1 MKKLFRLAMVVI
13 MSLTFTSTLMA
24 QVTTGSLMGLVK
36 DSKGDALP
44 GAFVKVTHA
53 PSGTVYTAT
62 TQSNGRYTIPAVRV
76 GQDYEIEVV
85 FIGQDTQVVKGITV
99 NLGDP
104 TVVNIDLTEESSML
118 EESVIIAKRKTAA
131 TEKTGAVTS
140 VDRESIANLPT
151 ISRSINDFTRL
162 TPQSKGN
169 SFAGRDGRYNYI
181 TIDGSAFNNSFG
193 LSGQSRN
200 LPGGDAQPIS
210 LDAIEE
216 ISVSI
221 APYDIRQSNFTGAS
235 VNAVTKSG
243 TNKFTG
249 SAYTF
254 QRPESFTGTRVGD
267 EKLDLDKRSTQ
278 TWGASLGGPII
289 KNKLFFFANFE
300 FEESKYPSTPW
311 KPSTD
316 GNADNTAYISRTKI
330 DDLKTLKK
338 HLEDN
343 YGYNPGGW
351 DFGQF
356 SSRNNKIL
364 ARLDWNIS
372 QAHKLSVRYNQVIS
386 ENDVL
391 PNSTSGPTRLASG
404 RIGENG
410 FAFTNTAYGFE
421 NTVRSITA
429 ELNSVFQSRFSNKLL
444 VTYTNI
450 RDKRTSNSDLFPFV
464 DIMEGGQIYT
474 SFGYELFTYNND
486 VKNRTWSI
494 VDNFTAYLG
503 AHTVTGG
510 LSFERMYFGN
520 AYLRY
525 GTSYYRYNSMADFI
539 NNATPAL
546 FSYTYGYNNTDP
558 YSELTFGLGAMYFQD
573 EWQVN
578 PSFKL
583 TGGIRFELPF
593 YFNDLDY
600 NPEIPKMA
608 FANGQTID
616 VGSWP
621 DKQLLVSPRVGF
633 NWDVLGD
640 RSLQVRGGTGIFTG
654 RLPFVWFTN
663 QPTNSGMLQN
673 TVDYRA
679 SNLPAGFGFNPDWK
693 QQLANYPNL
702 FPNNPGTGVPS
713 TLAMVDKDFKMPQ
726 VWRTSIAVD
735 YTLPWDMIFT
745 LEGIYSKDINAV
757 MQTNI
762 NEKDPTLRF
771 AGSDNRPYY
780 DTYTSGSNTYFDN
793 RLNNDIS
800 SAMILGNTSKGYQ
813 YSITA
818 QLSKAFSHGLT
829 GMVAYTYNVAKD
841 LSSNPGDQ
849 AASAWNANVAVGSL
863 NNPGLSYSNF
873 SVPHRVVGSLS
884 YKFGFVNSSAS
895 TTVSLFYEGAAQ
907 GRLSYVYAN
916 DMNGDGNSS
925 DLMYI
930 PKNRNDIVFKDK
942 GVGMSAQEQE
952 DAFFKFLEQ
961 DDYLRNNRG
970 EYAERFGTVMPWRNQ
985 FDLKLLQEFVMNN
998 KYQTKLQLSLDILNI
1013 GNLINSKWGMYKSQ
1027 ISGSYDNMT
1036 LLRYEGVSS
1045 DGKPMFSLNGV
1056 SKALDFHTSSYKDV
1070 LTYGST
1076 WSMQLG
1082 LRLVF

>member
-1 MKKLFRLAMVVI
+1 MKKLFRLTMVVI
-13 MSLTFTSTLMA
+13 VSLVFTGTLMA
-24 QVTTGSLMGLVK
+24 QVTTGSLMGFVK
-36 DSKGDALP
+36 DSKGEALH
-44 GAFVKVTHA
+44 GASVRAVHV
-53 PSGTVYTAT
+53 PSGTVYTTT

-76 GQDYEIEVV
+76 GQDYEIEVSFV
-85 FIGQDTQVVKGITV
+85 GLATQIMPGITV

-104 TVVNIDLTEESSML
+104 TVVNVVLFEEFSML
-118 EESVIIAKRKTAA
+118 EESVIVSRRRTAA

-140 VDRESIANLPT
+140 VDRESITSLPT

-169 SFAGRDGRYNYI
+169 SFAGRDGRFNYI

-193 LSGQSRN
+193 LSGQTRN

-243 TNKFTG
+243 TNTFTG
-249 SAYTF
+249 SAYTY
-254 QRPESFTGTRVGD
+254 QRPESFTGTRVAD
-267 EKLDLDKRSTQ
+267 EKLSLDKRSTQ

-289 KNKLFFFANFE
+289 KNKLFFFANVE
-300 FEESKYPSTPW
+300 FEESKYPSTSW
-311 KPSTD
+311 TPSTD
-316 GNADNTAYISRTKI
+316 GVANGAAYISRTKI
-330 DDLKTLKK
+330 DDLKTIKK
-338 HLEDN
+338 HLEDT

-351 DFGQF
+351 EFGQF
-356 SSRNNKIL
+356 TSKNSKIL

-372 QAHKLSVRYNQVIS
+372 QAHRLSVRYNQVIS

-391 PNSTSGPTRLASG
+391 PNSTSGPSRLSFG
-404 RIGENG
+404 RISENG

-421 NTVRSITA
+421 NTVRSVTA
-429 ELNSVFQSRFSNKLL
+429 ELNSVFEARFSNKLL
-444 VTYTNI
+444 VTYTDI

-486 VKNRTWSI
+486 VKNRTWSV

-503 AHTVTGG
+503 AHTLTGG
-510 LSFERMYFGN
+510 VSFEHMYFAN

-525 GTSYYRYNSMADFI
+525 GTSYYRYNSMADFL

-546 FSYTYGYNNTDP
+546 FSLTYGYNNTDP
-558 YSELTFGLGAMYFQD
+558 YSELTFGLGAVYVQD

-578 PSFKL
+578 PKLKL
-583 TGGIRFELPF
+583 TGGIRLELPF
-593 YFNDLDY
+593 YFNDLES
-600 NPEIPKMA
+600 NPAIENYT
-608 FANGQTID
+608 FAGGQKID
-616 VGSWP
+616 VGTWP
-621 DKQLLVSPRVGF
+621 DQQLLASPRLGF

-663 QPTNSGMLQN
+663 QPTNAGMLQN
-673 TVDYRA
+673 TVDYRT

-693 QQLANYPNL
+693 QQMADYPNL
-702 FPNNPGTGVPS
+702 FPNNPGVGVPS
-713 TLAMVDKDFKMPQ
+713 TLAMVAKDFKMPQ
-726 VWRTSIAVD
+726 VWRTSVAVD
-735 YTLPWDMIFT
+735 YQLPWNMVFT
-745 LEGIYSKDINAV
+745 LEGIYSKDVNAII
-757 MQTNI
+757 QTNI
-762 NEKDPTLRF
+762 NESAPTLQF
-771 AGSDNRPYY
+771 TGSDNRFYY
-780 DTYTSGSNTYFDN
+780 DTYVSGTSTYFDN
-793 RLNNDIS
+793 RINNDIS
-800 SAMILGNTSKGYQ
+800 SAMVLGNTSKGYQ

-818 QLSKAFSHGLT
+818 QLTKAFSHGLT

-841 LSSNPGDQ
+841 VSANPGDQ

-884 YKFGFVNSSAS
+884 YRFGYVGSSAS
-895 TTVSLFYEGAAQ
+895 TTVSLFYEGTAQ
-907 GRLSYVYAN
+907 GRLSYVYSN

-930 PKNRNDIVFKDK
+930 PKDRNDIIFVDK
-942 GVGMSAQEQE
+942 GVGMSAQEQA
-952 DAFFKFLEQ
+952 DAFFKFVEQ
-961 DDYLRNNRG
+961 DDYLSKNKG
-970 EYAERFGTVMPWRNQ
+970 KYAERYGAVMPWRNQ
-985 FDLKLLQEFVMNN
+985 FDLKLMQQFIMDN
-998 KYQTKLQLSLDILNI
+998 KHQTKLQVTLDILNI
-1013 GNLINSKWGMYKSQ
+1013 GNLIKSKWGIRQEQ
-1027 ISGSYDNMT
+1027 ISGSYDNVT
-1036 LLRYEGVSS
+1036 LLRYEGVST

-1056 SKALDFHTSSYKDV
+1056 SRAIDYHTQTYKDV
-1070 LTYGST
+1070 LGYGST